1 MKANLIVGK
10 KQIILASLV
19 LVLGVAVYLNWSFAK
34 SNEEFEA
41 TGLLMDGTPNTDTVL
56 SDTDGEALTPE
67 IIGTINGE
75 DTKAEATGGE
85 VATETGGEA
94 TIDEASGA
102 ADLNETGTPKETD
115 AEKVKHLGDA
125 QLVSARVIMDEN
137 YFVKAKLARSRS
149 RDESIQTLST
159 ILDDEKLTEADKKTA
174 TEKAITI
181 TDIIEAE
188 SKIENLVKA
197 KGFEECMVYISNGNA
212 TVVVKT
218 PSLDQE
224 GATQIKN
231 IVVTE
236 GLVKGE
242 NVSITEIN

>member
-1 MKANLIVGK
+1 MKANFILGK

-34 SNEEFEA
+34 NGEEFEPMNA
-41 TGLLMDGTPNTDTVL
+41 ETTNETKGIVEETIGLTDEETPVVADEG
-56 SDTDGEALTPE
+56 DTDA
-67 IIGTINGE
+67 
-75 DTKAEATGGE
+75 
-85 VATETGGEA
+85 VADKSVDA
-94 TIDEASGA
+94 DVVKQDDAS
-102 ADLNETGTPKETD
+102 N
-115 AEKVKHLGDA
+115 VKHLGEA
-125 QLVSARVIMDEN
+125 QLVSAKMIVDEN
-137 YFVKAKLARSRS
+137 YFVKAKLARTRA
-149 RDESIQTLST
+149 RDEAIATIST
-159 ILDDEKLTEADKKTA
+159 ILEDEKLTEADKKLA
-174 TEKAITI
+174 TEKAISI

-197 KGFEECMVYISNGNA
+197 KGYEECMVYISENSA

-218 PSLDQE
+218 SGLDQA

-231 IVVTE
+231 IVVNE